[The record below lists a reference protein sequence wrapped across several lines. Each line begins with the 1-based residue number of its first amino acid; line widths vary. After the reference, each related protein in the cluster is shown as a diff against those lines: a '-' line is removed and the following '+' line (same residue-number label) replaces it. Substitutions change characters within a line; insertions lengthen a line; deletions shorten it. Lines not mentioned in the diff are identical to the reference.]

1 MRTRIPFIILGVVT
15 IALTIS
21 AKTAL
26 RQRHVVHPSRSSRTI
41 SLPLIFEEAPD
52 APNTYQTR
60 GHGYQMWIGG
70 DRVLLRV
77 SGTRTSKTVGLDFVG
92 GRPSPAVA
100 EDRLAARVN
109 HLVGP
114 RHAWRTGEAAYG
126 RVRLPAVYPG
136 VDA

>member
-1 MRTRIPFIILGVVT
+1 MRTRTPFISLALVT

-26 RQRHVVHPSRSSRTI
+26 RQRHVMHPSRSSRTI

-60 GHGYQMWIGG
+60 GRGYQMWIGG

-92 GRPSPAVA
+92 GRPSHAVA

-114 RHAWRTGEAAYG
+114 RPRGAPGEG
-126 RVRLPAVYPG
+126 GKGAVG
-136 VDA
+136 